1 MDDRSWIYQNSCK
14 RLYRQDYLKRVE
26 GFINFILFNWKNISE
41 GKIRCSCMR
50 SKNKKFHLRDVVM
63 IHLLKKGLLA
73 L

>member
-1 MDDRSWIYQNSCK
+1 
-14 RLYRQDYLKRVE
+14 
-26 GFINFILFNWKNISE
+26 
-41 GKIRCSCMR
+41 MR

>member
-50 SKNKKFHLRDVVM
+50 CENKKFYLRDVVM

>member
-14 RLYRQDYLKRVE
+14 RLYRQNYLKKVE
-26 GFINFILFNWKNISE
+26 GFINFILLDWKNISE
-41 GKIRCSCMR
+41 GKIRCLCM
-50 SKNKKFHLRDVVM
+50 KCENKKFHHRDVVM